1 MPDEEIKLLFK
12 SLGANMFEGRPNFE
26 TVLMSLIRETVKFR
40 DKLKEETGEVL
51 TVADARAAL
60 DALETHLRG
69 GALPRGLT
77 SEQRILARILIDR
90 ISLFE
95 AQ

>member
-1 MPDEEIKLLFK
+1 
-12 SLGANMFEGRPNFE
+12 MFEGRPNFE
-26 TVLMSLIRETVKFR
+26 AVLMSLIRETVKFR

-69 GALPRGLT
+69 EALPRGLT
-77 SEQRILARILIDR
+77 SEQKILARILIDR